1 MTEEHLTG
9 SVMAIIFF
17 TELER
22 IVILECLSASEKENA
37 QWLVL

>member
-22 IVILECLSASEKENA
+22 IVILECLSATGEENVY
-37 QWLVL
+37 WLVL